1 MPMRRPNIVLK
12 DQSFFL
18 KILEAKVR
26 FDPDIAEDCQIKMKQ
41 IEQLFL
47 DLNYSLTG
55 RQLNDLFLH

>member
-1 MPMRRPNIVLK
+1 MLMRRPNIVLK

-41 IEQLFL
+41 IEQMFI
-47 DLNYSLTG
+47 DLNYLLTG
-55 RQLNDLFLH
+55 K